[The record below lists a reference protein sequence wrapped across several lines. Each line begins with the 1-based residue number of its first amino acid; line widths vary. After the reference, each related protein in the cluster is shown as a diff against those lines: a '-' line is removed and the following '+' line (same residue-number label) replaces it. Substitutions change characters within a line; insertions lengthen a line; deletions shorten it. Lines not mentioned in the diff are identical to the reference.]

1 MSVID
6 TALRQLRLPSISAGY
21 LELAERG
28 RRETWSYEH
37 YLEQLLESELSGRR
51 SRRIDR
57 LLKQSGLPVQKTLN
71 SLDLDRVPEPVRMR
85 LGSLLEGQF
94 VDRAQNVLIFGPPG
108 GGKTHLAAAI
118 GREMIVQHGLAVK
131 YTTTFKL
138 VQSLAKAKAEHQ
150 IDRLLRSLD
159 NQDLV
164 IVDELGY
171 VQQSR
176 EEMELLFT
184 FLSERY
190 ERKSLMITSNLVFS
204 EWERVFKDPLMT
216 AAAVDRLVHHSIILK
231 MGASQRLAEA
241 GSLLS

>member
-1 MSVID
+1 MSSIA
-6 TALRQLRLPSISAGY
+6 TAVRQLRLPTISDSY
-21 LELAERG
+21 SELAERA
-28 RRETWSYEH
+28 RREIWSYEH
-37 YLEQLLESELSGRR
+37 YLEQLLEAELCGRR
-51 SRRIDR
+51 SRRMAR
-57 LLKQSGLPVQKTLN
+57 LLKQSGLPEPKTLN
-71 SLDLDRVPEPVRMR
+71 SLDLDRVPEGVRMR

-94 VDRAQNVLIFGPPG
+94 VARAQNVLLFGPPG

-118 GREMIVQHGLAVK
+118 GRQMIVQHGLAVK

-138 VQSLAKAKAEHQ
+138 VQSLVKAKAEHQ

-231 MGASQRLAEA
+231 MGASQRLAAAE
-241 GSLLS
+241 SKL